1 MAQINSTQAKE
12 NEGSALVQSKES
24 DLEEQPQESEDST
37 TKPSF
42 ELNQRI
48 WLYLLPHCTSPN
60 PSFSISFV
68 AEMTV
73 KNPNFGYFRYG
84 ITSAGVRGVSTRRIN
99 AVMNLN
105 SNNLRNDTN
114 LESDLRSEALTLMA
128 QSNMEAHFL
137 QTS

>member
-12 NEGSALVQSKES
+12 NEESALVQSKES

-48 WLYLLPHCTSPN
+48 WLDLLPHWSLSTRILATSVME
-60 PSFSISFV
+60 SLV
-68 AEMTV
+68 LV
-73 KNPNFGYFRYG
+73 YLKQV
-84 ITSAGVRGVSTRRIN
+84 GVLLVPRARGKGVSTRRIN

-114 LESDLRSEALTLMA
+114 LESNLRSEALPLMA
-128 QSNMEAHFL
+128 QSNME
-137 QTS
+137 

>member
-12 NEGSALVQSKES
+12 NEESALVQSKES

-48 WLYLLPHCTSPN
+48 WLYLLPHWSL
-60 PSFSISFV
+60 
-68 AEMTV
+68 
-73 KNPNFGYFRYG
+73 
-84 ITSAGVRGVSTRRIN
+84 SARGRGVSTRRIN

-114 LESDLRSEALTLMA
+114 LESDLRSKALTLMA
-128 QSNMEAHFL
+128 QSNME
-137 QTS
+137 